1 MHPVKYVWAVR
12 AIAYKPFFEHIGK
25 MTYMGK
31 PTFIEGCRNITIGD
45 KVRIFPGVRL
55 EAIGKGRI
63 EIGSNVAIEQNVHII
78 AAKEKL
84 KIGENTTISAN
95 VYIANNEHEYRNV
108 TTSVMDQEDL
118 IKTTRIGEGCF
129 IGYGAALLAGT
140 KLGRHCIVGSN
151 AVVRGEFPDY
161 CVIVGIPARIVKRY
175 NSKSGLWEN
184 VNEKSR

>member
-12 AIAYKPFFEHIGK
+12 AIAYKTFFEHIGK

-63 EIGSNVAIEQNVHII
+63 EIGSNVAIEQNVHITSDGDS
-78 AAKEKL
+78 L
-84 KIGENTTISAN
+84 KIGSGVTIAAN
-95 VYIANNEHEYRNV
+95 VFITNLDHEYRER
-108 TTSVMDQEDL
+108 SCGVMSQGHILKE
-118 IKTTRIGEGCF
+118 TVIGEDCF
-129 IGYGAALLAGT
+129 IGIGAAIQAGT